1 MTTRSLARSRGLHMS
16 LLGLTASA
24 SIVAGVFVAAAP
36 AYSDDGVGDA
46 SASCL
51 EAAEEDATLRVSSI
65 LHAGEPVH
73 AEGSGWGPSS
83 DTTRGFVIVT
93 LDDGKELRPVDRSLP
108 DWAPAAVARDR
119 SAWTVLEV
127 GTDGSF
133 SADIDIPSTW
143 EVGSSHLIA
152 IGDGV
157 TGTYVT
163 VTVSVVDAQVMVR
176 SCSLT
181 VNDPAPVDPNQGGDG
196 DEPGGDATASSD
208 SDPAHSIVMPPS
220 APADDQAEPVVT
232 TSQVIVTHSS
242 GEESAAEVRP
252 GAREVEASSPSPLP
266 SVSATSP
273 SAPGASSSGGAGAAG
288 SAADPTPQ
296 ASASTEQQSVSASQ
310 IGPKANTEQHANEQ
324 AAREEESRL
333 NGWILAGGGLL
344 ALLGAVVTVSIVRR
358 PHLGVH

>member
-1 MTTRSLARSRGLHMS
+1 MS

-51 EAAEEDATLRVSSI
+51 VAAEEDATLRVSST

-83 DTTRGFVIVT
+83 GTTRGFVIVT
-93 LDDGKELRPVDRSLP
+93 LDDGKELRPVDSSLP
-108 DWAPAAVARDR
+108 DWVPAAVARDR

-176 SCSLT
+176 SCSLA
-181 VNDPAPVDPNQGGDG
+181 VDDPTPVDPNQGGDG
-196 DEPGGDATASSD
+196 GEPGGDATASND

-220 APADDQAEPVVT
+220 VPADEQAEPVVT
-232 TSQVIVTHSS
+232 TSQVIGAHSS

-273 SAPGASSSGGAGAAG
+273 SARGASSSGGAGGAV
-288 SAADPTPQ
+288 DPTPQ
-296 ASASTEQQSVSASQ
+296 ASASTEQQSVAASQ

-324 AAREEESRL
+324 AAREEEGRL

-358 PHLGVH
+358 PHAGVH